1 MPRNKLET
9 PLESATRATRTLI
22 DLLGQDL
29 PSYVWDDPFI
39 LGFIYQ
45 AATAYA
51 VQAGVPGG
59 QLHYLSA
66 IYLNLFEDDA
76 EDIFTRS
83 TALHLAKDASF
94 HHGSSNAR
102 RFIGAIGRTPA
113 SKDDAAAI
121 EANKRAQEAMLIAD
135 PKAPITYNEALYIYL
150 YDSLFASELR
160 KRFPQLVER
169 PD

>member
-1 MPRNKLET
+1 MLRNKLET

-29 PSYVWDDPFI
+29 PSYIWDDPFV

-51 VQAGVPGG
+51 IQAGVAGD

-66 IYLNLFEDDA
+66 MYLDLFEGDA
-76 EDIFTRS
+76 EDILSRS
-83 TALHLAKDASF
+83 AALHLSKDASF

-102 RFIGAIGRTPA
+102 RFIGAMGRTPA
-113 SKDDAAAI
+113 SKDDATAI
-121 EANKRAQEAMLIAD
+121 EANRQAQEAMLIAD
-135 PKAPITYNEALYIYL
+135 SSAPLTYNEALYIYL
-150 YDSLFASELR
+150 YDGLFASELR
-160 KRFPQLVER
+160 KRFPNLVER
-169 PD
+169 SG